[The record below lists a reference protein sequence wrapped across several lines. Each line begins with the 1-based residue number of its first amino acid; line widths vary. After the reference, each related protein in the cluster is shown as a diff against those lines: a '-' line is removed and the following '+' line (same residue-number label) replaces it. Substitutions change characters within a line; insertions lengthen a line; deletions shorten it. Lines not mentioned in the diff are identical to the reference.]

1 MLGRSAA
8 GTFIMDTTKL
18 TLRVDLGSGRA
29 LGPGKIRLLEAIE
42 KTGSISQAGRKLGM
56 SYRRAWLLV
65 DDMNSCFRD
74 PVIAAQPG
82 GAHGGGATLTSFGH
96 KLDRALPRHRSRCAG
111 GDPQTSPRY
120 RGGAESHQG
129 EPPADLA
136 QARGARRGGGAEVGR
151 QRTSYSAM
159 RGLPACGVER
169 QHPHIRDVE
178 ATNSGKVDIAR
189 LDGSLRSVVGIA
201 VGNPRLIRCLVF
213 IDENLGNDKYDPP
226 LCRSSGI
233 VSAGSAHFTLGR
245 LPDGYM
251 IDIGLGMA
259 NFFTELKRRCRVAPP
274 CRGGVD
280 VIATC

>member
-96 KLDRALPRHRSRCAG
+96 KLIE
-111 GDPQTSPRY
+111 RY
-120 RGGAESHQG
+120 RAIEADALVATRKHLHDIEAALKATKASR
-129 EPPADLA
+129 PPTSLKRAV
-136 QARGARRGGGAEVGR
+136 RGAGVVRR
-151 QRTSYSAM
+151 
-159 RGLPACGVER
+159 
-169 QHPHIRDVE
+169 
-178 ATNSGKVDIAR
+178 
-189 LDGSLRSVVGIA
+189 
-201 VGNPRLIRCLVF
+201 
-213 IDENLGNDKYDPP
+213 
-226 LCRSSGI
+226 
-233 VSAGSAHFTLGR
+233 
-245 LPDGYM
+245 
-251 IDIGLGMA
+251 
-259 NFFTELKRRCRVAPP
+259 
-274 CRGGVD
+274 
-280 VIATC
+280 